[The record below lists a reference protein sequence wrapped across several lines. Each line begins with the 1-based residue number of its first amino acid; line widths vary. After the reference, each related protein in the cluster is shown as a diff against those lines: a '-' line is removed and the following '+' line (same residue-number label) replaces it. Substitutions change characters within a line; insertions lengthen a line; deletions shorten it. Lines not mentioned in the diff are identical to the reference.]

1 MKRPL
6 RALLELERLSGADA
20 LPRPGRRG
28 AGVPDPE
35 WETFRRQ
42 VLECTRCG
50 LCSGRTQVVFGVGSL
65 TAPLMLVGEAPGAD
79 EDRQGEPF
87 VGRSGQLLTRVLKE
101 LGVARADVYIA
112 NIVKCRPP
120 DNRVPALSEIQA
132 CIPYLLRQIKR
143 IGPRVICTLG
153 LPATQT
159 LLNTTRSM
167 TALRGKPA
175 EAFGAKVLPTY
186 HPAYILRTGSDTT
199 VLKQDL
205 REACRLAGLLSA

>member
-1 MKRPL
+1 VSRAL
-6 RALLELERLSGADA
+6 RAHLELERLTGADA
-20 LPRPGRRG
+20 LPRAARAAPEP
-28 AGVPDPE
+28 ADAE
-35 WETFRRQ
+35 WEEFRRQ
-42 VLECTRCG
+42 VLGCTRCG
-50 LCSGRTQVVFGVGSL
+50 LCRGRTQVVFGVGSL

-87 VGRSGQLLTRVLKE
+87 VGKSGQLLTRVLRE
-101 LGVARADVYIA
+101 LGVSRDRLYIA

-120 DNRVPALSEIQA
+120 DNRVPELSEIQS

-143 IGPRVICTLG
+143 IAPKVICTLG

-167 TALRGKPA
+167 AALRGKVA
-175 EAFGAKVLPTY
+175 DAFGARVLPTY
-186 HPAYILRTGSDTT
+186 HPAYILRTGGDTT

-205 REACRLAGLLSA
+205 REACRMAGIMK